1 MDSTRNQQFI
11 SNLTRVFFLLA
22 NLLPLYG
29 VWFWNWDAKQIF
41 LVYCMESVIIGI
53 MTIGRMTL
61 TGLFGHTSSQ
71 STTNRSSSWAGLILF
86 FIVHYG
92 FFLAIQ
98 MGIFF
103 GVSNMI
109 PKARGPFETIQ
120 AIPSVMTLQS
130 WMMLLALWAAYMMDL
145 VMNFIIPKKFHET
158 NIYMEMFRPYPRV
171 VVQQFVVIIGSFFLL
186 FGAAKIFIA
195 VFIAIKLWVE
205 QSKFM
210 ANQFGKAIEQMKQ
223 SQKMQP

>member
-11 SNLTRVFFLLA
+11 SNLTKVFFLLA

-41 LVYCMESVIIGI
+41 LVYCLESVIVGL

-61 TGLFGHTSSQ
+61 TGLFGSSSSQ
-71 STTNRSSSWAGLILF
+71 TSTNSGSAWVGLVLF

-130 WMMLLALWAAYMMDL
+130 WMMLLALWAAYMMDM

-205 QSKFM
+205 QSNFM
-210 ANQFGKAIEQMKQ
+210 ANQFGKAIEQMKE

>member
-1 MDSTRNQQFI
+1 MDSTRNQQFV
-11 SNLTRVFFLLA
+11 SYLTKLFFILA

-41 LVYCMESVIIGI
+41 LVYCMESVIVGL
-53 MTIGRMTL
+53 MAIGRMTL
-61 TGLFGHTSSQ
+61 TGLFGPRSSQ
-71 STTNRSSSWAGLILF
+71 TSAKRDFSWVGLILF

-109 PKARGPFETIQ
+109 PRARGPFETIQ
-120 AIPSVMTLQS
+120 AIPSVMSLQS
-130 WMMLLALWAAYMMDL
+130 CMMLLALWAAYIMDL
-145 VMNFIIPKKFHET
+145 VMNFMIPKKFHET
-158 NIYMEMFRPYPRV
+158 TIYMEMFRPYPRV

-186 FGAAKIFIA
+186 FGAAKVFIA
-195 VFIAIKLWVE
+195 VFIAVKLWVE
-205 QSKFM
+205 HSKFM
-210 ANQFGKAIEQMKQ
+210 LNQFGKAIEQMKQ
-223 SQKMQP
+223 SQKI

>member
-1 MDSTRNQQFI
+1 MDSTRNQQFV
-11 SNLTRVFFLLA
+11 SNLTRIFFLLA

-41 LVYCMESVIIGI
+41 LVYCLESVIVGL

-61 TGLFGHTSSQ
+61 TGLFASSSSQ
-71 STTNRSSSWAGLILF
+71 TSTNSGSAWVGLVLF

-109 PKARGPFETIQ
+109 PRARGPFETIQ
-120 AIPSVMTLQS
+120 AIPSVMSLQS

-145 VMNFIIPKKFHET
+145 VMNFMIPKKFHET

-195 VFIAIKLWVE
+195 VFIAVKLWVE

-210 ANQFGKAIEQMKQ
+210 LNQFGKAIEQMKQ
-223 SQKMQP
+223 SQKM

>member
-1 MDSTRNQQFI
+1 MDSTRNQQFV
-11 SNLTRVFFLLA
+11 SYLAKLFFILA

-41 LVYCMESVIIGI
+41 LVYCMESIIVGL

-61 TGLFGHTSSQ
+61 TGLFGPRTSQTSAKGDF
-71 STTNRSSSWAGLILF
+71 SWVGLVLF

-109 PKARGPFETIQ
+109 PRARGPFETIQ
-120 AIPSVMTLQS
+120 AIPSVMSLQS
-130 WMMLLALWAAYMMDL
+130 WIMLLALWAAYMMDL
-145 VMNFIIPKKFHET
+145 VMNFMIPKKFHET

-186 FGAAKIFIA
+186 FGAAKVFIA
-195 VFIAIKLWVE
+195 VFIVVKLWVE

-210 ANQFGKAIEQMKQ
+210 LNQFGKAIEQMKQ
-223 SQKMQP
+223 SQKF